1 MPAQTKA
8 DLLEFLDHAGNRGL
22 MTKTNAQSLKSACT
36 AVFSILDDNDDDS
49 KDVFTMD
56 LDALFHRY
64 ENIKGMGVSP
74 STLRAYRRRVTQ
86 AISDYQRYKAN
97 PSQWKP
103 AGGQR
108 STRGGTHSSNGRT
121 NNHGAADQNVQL
133 DAPDPEAKSADEI
146 THQFPLR
153 RDVIVRVS
161 GIPFDVTRSEM
172 ARMTAYLSNLVAETD
187 AEEVP
192 RLMPGSADTDIA

>member
-1 MPAQTKA
+1 MPGQGKTE
-8 DLLEFLDHAGNRGL
+8 LLEFLDFAGNKGL
-22 MTKTNAQSLKSACT
+22 MTKTSAQSLRSACT
-36 AVFSILDDNDDDS
+36 AVFSILDDAETD
-49 KDVFTMD
+49 DVFTMD

-64 ENIKGMGVSP
+64 ENIKGMEVSP
-74 STLRAYRRRVTQ
+74 NTMKAYRQRVKQ
-86 AISDYQRYKAN
+86 AISDFERYKDN

-108 STRGGTHSSNGRT
+108 STSGGKRSSTNRT
-121 NNHGAADQNVQL
+121 NDSG
-133 DAPDPEAKSADEI
+133 APDRNGKLDSPVLEAKSADEI

-172 ARMTAYLSNLVAETD
+172 ARMTAYLSNLVAESDET
-187 AEEVP
+187 EP
-192 RLMPGSADTDIA
+192 PQLMPGITENDIA